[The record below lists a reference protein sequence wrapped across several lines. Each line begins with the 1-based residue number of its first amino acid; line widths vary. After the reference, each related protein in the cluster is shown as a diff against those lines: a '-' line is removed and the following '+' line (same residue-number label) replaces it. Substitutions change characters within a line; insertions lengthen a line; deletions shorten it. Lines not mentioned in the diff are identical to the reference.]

1 MTTIDE
7 ARTAAPVGEPD
18 SRAEDDPRAEA
29 VVTAATAM
37 VRAGGPVPSA
47 ELARLAAVSER
58 TLRRA
63 FTDVLGVGPRAFG
76 QAVRTG
82 TARDL
87 LRAGGPVTDVLLEA
101 GFGSVRAFYE
111 TAAETMG
118 MTPSA
123 YAAGAP
129 GERLTWTSVP
139 TPVGTVLGV
148 ASARGLCAVR
158 IGPELEPLLEQVRAE
173 FPRADLVRDD
183 DALGD
188 VARALAALA
197 AGHPAPQLPLD
208 LRGTAFQARVWQALT
223 RIPAGQTRTYS
234 QVAEQIGE
242 PTAVRAVAGACAR
255 NRLALVVPCHRV
267 VRSDGGLGGYRWGL
281 AVKQSL
287 LDVEHDTGTAGR
299 AHGGGRRTVRA
310 DGEQAG
316 AVRVAG

>member
-1 MTTIDE
+1 MTTTDE
-7 ARTAAPVGEPD
+7 E
-18 SRAEDDPRAEA
+18 RATTSSGPGALAQAGPPAQADPRAQA
-29 VVTAATAM
+29 VLAAATAM
-37 VRAGGPVPSA
+37 VRAGGPLPSD

-63 FTDVLGVGPRAFG
+63 FTELVGVGPRAFG

-82 TARDL
+82 TAREL
-87 LRAGGPVTDVLLEA
+87 LRAGNPVTDALLEA

-118 MTPSA
+118 MTPSS

-129 GERLTWTSVP
+129 GERLMWTAVA

-148 ASARGLCAVR
+148 ASPRGLCAVR
-158 IGPELEPLLEQVRAE
+158 IGPELDPLLEQVRAE
-173 FPRADLVRDD
+173 FPRAGLVRDD
-183 DALGD
+183 EALAD

-197 AGHPAPQLPLD
+197 VGHPAPQLPLD

-223 RIPAGQTRTYS
+223 RIPAGETRTYS
-234 QVAEQIGE
+234 QVAAQIGE

-267 VRSDGGLGGYRWGL
+267 VRTDGGLGGYRWGL
-281 AVKQSL
+281 TVKQSL
-287 LDVEHDTGTAGR
+287 LDAEQGAGARTGVA
-299 AHGGGRRTVRA
+299 RT
-310 DGEQAG
+310 D

>member
-1 MTTIDE
+1 MTTTDE
-7 ARTAAPVGEPD
+7 ERVTTPAGEPGA
-18 SRAEDDPRAEA
+18 RGEVDPRADA
-29 VVTAATAM
+29 VLVAATAM
-37 VRAGGPVPSA
+37 VRAGSPRPSS
-47 ELARLAAVSER
+47 ELARAAAVSER

-63 FTDVLGVGPRAFG
+63 FTELVGVGPRAFG

-82 TARDL
+82 TAREL
-87 LRAGGPVTDVLLEA
+87 LRAGNPVTDALLEA

-118 MTPSA
+118 MTPST

-129 GERLTWTSVP
+129 GERLTWTAVP

-158 IGPELEPLLEQVRAE
+158 IGPELEALLDQVRAE
-173 FPRADLVRDD
+173 FARAELVRDD
-183 DALGD
+183 EALAD

-223 RIPAGQTRTYS
+223 RIPLGETRTYA
-234 QVAEQIGE
+234 QVATEIGE
-242 PTAVRAVAGACAR
+242 PRAVRAVAGACAR

-267 VRSDGGLGGYRWGL
+267 VRTDGGLGGYRWGL
-281 AVKQSL
+281 TVKREL
-287 LDVEHDTGTAGR
+287 LDAEHGAIGSDEDQDA
-299 AHGGGRRTVRA
+299 
-310 DGEQAG
+310 

>member
-1 MTTIDE
+1 MTTTHE
-7 ARTAAPVGEPD
+7 ERTVTPVREPGTP
-18 SRAEDDPRAEA
+18 AGADPRADA
-29 VVTAATAM
+29 VLAAATAM
-37 VRAGGPVPSA
+37 VRAGGPLPSA
-47 ELARLAAVSER
+47 ELARLASVSER

-63 FTDVLGVGPRAFG
+63 FTELLGVGPRAFG

-82 TARDL
+82 TAREL
-87 LRAGGPVTDVLLEA
+87 LRAGGPVTEALLEA

-118 MTPSA
+118 MTPST

-129 GERLTWTSVP
+129 GERLTWTAVP

-158 IGPELEPLLEQVRAE
+158 IGPELEPLLDQVRAE
-173 FPRADLVRDD
+173 FPRADLVHDD
-183 DALGD
+183 EALGE
-188 VARALAALA
+188 VATALAALA

-223 RIPAGQTRTYS
+223 RIPVGETRTYA
-234 QVAEQIGE
+234 QVAMEIGE
-242 PTAVRAVAGACAR
+242 PRAVRAVAGACAR

-267 VRSDGGLGGYRWGL
+267 VRTDGGLGGYRWGL
-281 AVKQSL
+281 TVKREL
-287 LDVEHDTGTAGR
+287 LDAEHGALGPDEDR
-299 AHGGGRRTVRA
+299 
-310 DGEQAG
+310 DD

>member
-7 ARTAAPVGEPD
+7 ERATAPAREPGPG
-18 SRAEDDPRAEA
+18 AEADPRAEA
-29 VVTAATAM
+29 VLVAATAM
-37 VRAGGPVPSA
+37 VRAGGPLPSA

-63 FTDVLGVGPRAFG
+63 FTELVGVGPRAFG

-87 LRAGGPVTDVLLEA
+87 LRAGNPVTDALLEA

-118 MTPSA
+118 MTPSS

-129 GERLTWTSVP
+129 GERLMWTAVP

-148 ASARGLCAVR
+148 ASRRGLCAVR
-158 IGPELEPLLEQVRAE
+158 IGPELEPLLDQVRAE
-173 FPRADLVRDD
+173 FARADLVRDD
-183 DALGD
+183 EALAD

-197 AGHPAPQLPLD
+197 VGHPAPELPLD
-208 LRGTAFQARVWQALT
+208 VRGTAFQARVWQALT
-223 RIPAGQTRTYS
+223 RIPAGETRTYS
-234 QVAEQIGE
+234 QVAKEIGE
-242 PTAVRAVAGACAR
+242 PRAVRAVAGACAR

-267 VRSDGGLGGYRWGL
+267 VRADGGLGGYRWGL
-281 AVKQSL
+281 TVKQSL
-287 LDVEHDTGTAGR
+287 LDAEHGTAGSE
-299 AHGGGRRTVRA
+299 GREPSRA
-310 DGEQAG
+310 DD
-316 AVRVAG
+316 VRVAG